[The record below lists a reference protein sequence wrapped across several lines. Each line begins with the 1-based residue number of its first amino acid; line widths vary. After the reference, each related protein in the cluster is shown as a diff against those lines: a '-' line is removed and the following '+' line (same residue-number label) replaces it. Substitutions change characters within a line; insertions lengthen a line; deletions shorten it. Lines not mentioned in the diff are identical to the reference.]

1 MIKSSH
7 THQRRRGRLSS
18 AAFSGPACGGA
29 ADGGGAGT
37 AGEGAV
43 VAAESAL
50 GAHGSSLWVM
60 DLDDSGA
67 LRLSHWEP
75 AA

>member
-1 MIKSSH
+1 MPEH
-7 THQRRRGRLSS
+7 GRPGGGEK
-18 AAFSGPACGGA
+18 GPA
-29 ADGGGAGT
+29 

-50 GAHGSSLWVM
+50 GAHGSFFWVM

-67 LRLSHWEP
+67 LRLSHWQP